1 MLGNNTG
8 VLIDEF
14 DFSVGSFSGA
24 DIERSVPEKDRTAFG
39 DTGNVSEPGMPNGK
53 ISLRGYYTGN
63 DAGDVYR
70 ELSDRVGVAG
80 AGAIM
85 AVLLDTTDANCV
97 AYCSDNAWGQTLKL
111 SLPTNEIVTFE
122 AATAGTEAIECGYRI
137 LNATVSATGN
147 QAAVDFGAAG
157 SAGGAVFMF
166 AQAVNGA
173 WLSPQNVKIQSAAT
187 QAGAY
192 SDEATI
198 DVPALGGYYVAMF
211 GAIGRWLRVNLTD
224 LGGADSIRLIVIA
237 CVKGV
242 TY

>member
-1 MLGNNTG
+1 MLRNNTG

-24 DIERSVPEKDRTAFG
+24 DIERTVPEKDRTAFG
-39 DTGNVSEPGMPNGK
+39 DTGNVSEPGMPSGK

-63 DAGDVYR
+63 DAGDVYK
-70 ELSDRVGVAG
+70 ELVDRVGVAG

-97 AYCSDNAWGQTLKL
+97 AYCSDNAWGQSLKL

-122 AATAGTEAIECGYRI
+122 AATAATEAIECGYRI
-137 LNATVSATGN
+137 LNATVNATGN
-147 QAAVDFGAAG
+147 QTAVNFGAA
-157 SAGGAVFMF
+157 APNGGIVFVF
-166 AQAVNGA
+166 VQAIGGTATNA
-173 WLSPQNVKIQSAAT
+173 SIKIQSSTSSGGTYA
-187 QAGAY
+187 
-192 SDEATI
+192 DEAT
-198 DVPALGGYYVAMF
+198 VTFSAVGGYVAAMST
-211 GAIGRWLRVNLTD
+211 GLSNWLRVNVASM
-224 LGGADSIRLIVIA
+224 GGATSLKLVVIA

>member
-39 DTGNVSEPGMPNGK
+39 DTGVVSEPGMPSGK

-70 ELSDRVGVAG
+70 ELVDRVGVAG

-85 AVLLDTTDANCV
+85 AILLDTTDPNCI
-97 AYCSDNAWGQTLKL
+97 AYCSDNAWQQTLKL

-122 AATAGTEAIECGYRI
+122 ASTPGTEAIECGLRI
-137 LNATVSATGN
+137 LNTTVNATGN

-157 SAGGAVFMF
+157 SSGGGVFIF
-166 AQAVNGA
+166 LQAVGGTVNNA
-173 WLSPQNVKIQSAAT
+173 SVKVQSATT
-187 QAGAY
+187 QAGTY
-192 SDEATI
+192 TDEATV
-198 DVPALGGYYVAMF
+198 DVDAIGGYYAAMT
-211 GAIGRWLRVNLTD
+211 GVVNRWLRVNIASM
-224 LGGADSIRLIVIA
+224 GGATSLKLVVIA